1 MGKGAGYRRDWRATE
16 RFKVALGKKVEWE
29 DHKLLL
35 HCHIYIQH
43 VLILFVS
50 YSTCLLRIYYCP
62 IPPWC
67 LLPLAFWSS
76 SSSLKSAKSVRG
88 VCLSLLSKRNE
99 VWLESPAHCHWLFP
113 RGVPSFLCYTAM
125 KSKLFFGV
133 FISLGGVNTVFFHK
147 ILLIMRAFGNM
158 LCCKVLDYNL
168 NKKHIAST
176 VIFK

>member
-16 RFKVALGKKVEWE
+16 RFKVALGKKVGWE
-29 DHKLLL
+29 NHKLLL

-76 SSSLKSAKSVRG
+76 LSSLKSAGSVRG
-88 VCLSLLSKRNE
+88 VCLSLLSKGNE
-99 VWLESPAHCHWLFP
+99 MWLESPSRRLIFIDFSHVEYLQSFALHLGNRNSFSAFLFLW
-113 RGVPSFLCYTAM
+113 VE
-125 KSKLFFGV
+125 
-133 FISLGGVNTVFFHK
+133 
-147 ILLIMRAFGNM
+147 
-158 LCCKVLDYNL
+158 
-168 NKKHIAST
+168 ST
-176 VIFK
+176 QFSSIKYF

>member
-1 MGKGAGYRRDWRATE
+1 MGNGAGYRRDWRATE

-76 SSSLKSAKSVRG
+76 SSSLKSAVSVRG
-88 VCLSLLSKRNE
+88 SVFPCYPKEMRCDWSRRLIAIDFSHVEYLHSFAIQPGNRNSFSAFLFLW
-99 VWLESPAHCHWLFP
+99 VESTHFSSI
-113 RGVPSFLCYTAM
+113 RYF
-125 KSKLFFGV
+125 
-133 FISLGGVNTVFFHK
+133 
-147 ILLIMRAFGNM
+147 
-158 LCCKVLDYNL
+158 
-168 NKKHIAST
+168 
-176 VIFK
+176 